1 VVSHPSQWSFSGYN
15 EIQEPRRKN
24 VLIDYDRLQG
34 LLAARSYEQLGSSH
48 KGWVE
53 GYLREGGRIVRGSG
67 KTVSQSA
74 PLNPDLLFNWGGKQ
88 ALR

>member
-34 LLAARSYEQLGSSH
+34 LLAAGSYEQLRSSH

-53 GYLREGGRIVRGSG
+53 GYLREGRRPVRGSG
-67 KTVSQSA
+67 QTVSRRA
-74 PLNPDLLFNWGGKQ
+74 PLKPKFLFNWGGKD